1 MAKFLEEK
9 RAYPRVK
16 SNVKV
21 EMAKNSSADSVDLS
35 EGGLSLSSVE
45 TIASPTLSLRI
56 NFADK
61 KLDFKTNAK
70 LVWKR
75 NLEDGSSLYGME
87 FVNLNE
93 IQKKSL
99 REELI
104 KIQTQDLLESIKDAE
119 TKKQVSNFFLQD
131 VLNYIS
137 EIIALVPHLSKQ
149 DYSMDLE
156 KKLDQ
161 LNTQILLKGYCLEE
175 LLSDKTVMQRIKENF
190 RQLVGVW
197 VYKSVIVK
205 RGFDKPRG
213 YPGDYQ
219 MLEIVYDNKPISRNI
234 GSYFDNNFLKSPYAV
249 AVRIRKNRL
258 RELLEKFIGE
268 TKLNKFNIFNIACG
282 SCREILELLPNLATR
297 SSVLFTC
304 LDWDE
309 EALNFSR
316 DILLPIAPQNVE
328 FKFVKEDIMNMVKD
342 EKVARSFFGQ
352 NLVYS
357 IGLIDYLPDRVLK
370 KLIQAL
376 YGLLQKDGK
385 LILTHK
391 NREKTF
397 PSIPPDWFCDWKFVS
412 RNKEEAVKLLY
423 NCGISKFSLSIESDD
438 FGYIYYFI
446 ITKI

>member
-1 MAKFLEEK
+1 
-9 RAYPRVK
+9 
-16 SNVKV
+16 
-21 EMAKNSSADSVDLS
+21 LS
-35 EGGLSLSSVE
+35 
-45 TIASPTLSLRI
+45 I
-56 NFADK
+56 
-61 KLDFKTNAK
+61 
-70 LVWKR
+70 
-75 NLEDGSSLYGME
+75 
-87 FVNLNE
+87 
-93 IQKKSL
+93 
-99 REELI
+99 
-104 KIQTQDLLESIKDAE
+104 
-119 TKKQVSNFFLQD
+119 
-131 VLNYIS
+131 
-137 EIIALVPHLSKQ
+137 
-149 DYSMDLE
+149 
-156 KKLDQ
+156 
-161 LNTQILLKGYCLEE
+161 
-175 LLSDKTVMQRIKENF
+175 
-190 RQLVGVW
+190 
-197 VYKSVIVK
+197 
-205 RGFDKPRG
+205 
-213 YPGDYQ
+213 
-219 MLEIVYDNKPISRNI
+219 
-234 GSYFDNNFLKSPYAV
+234 
-249 AVRIRKNRL
+249 
-258 RELLEKFIGE
+258 
-268 TKLNKFNIFNIACG
+268 
-282 SCREILELLPNLATR
+282 ELLPNLATR

>member
-213 YPGDYQ
+213 YRGDYH
-219 MLEIVYDNKPISRNI
+219 MLDIVY
-234 GSYFDNNFLKSPYAV
+234 
-249 AVRIRKNRL
+249 
-258 RELLEKFIGE
+258 
-268 TKLNKFNIFNIACG
+268 
-282 SCREILELLPNLATR
+282 
-297 SSVLFTC
+297 
-304 LDWDE
+304 
-309 EALNFSR
+309 
-316 DILLPIAPQNVE
+316 
-328 FKFVKEDIMNMVKD
+328 
-342 EKVARSFFGQ
+342 
-352 NLVYS
+352 
-357 IGLIDYLPDRVLK
+357 
-370 KLIQAL
+370 
-376 YGLLQKDGK
+376 
-385 LILTHK
+385 
-391 NREKTF
+391 
-397 PSIPPDWFCDWKFVS
+397 
-412 RNKEEAVKLLY
+412 
-423 NCGISKFSLSIESDD
+423 
-438 FGYIYYFI
+438 
-446 ITKI
+446 